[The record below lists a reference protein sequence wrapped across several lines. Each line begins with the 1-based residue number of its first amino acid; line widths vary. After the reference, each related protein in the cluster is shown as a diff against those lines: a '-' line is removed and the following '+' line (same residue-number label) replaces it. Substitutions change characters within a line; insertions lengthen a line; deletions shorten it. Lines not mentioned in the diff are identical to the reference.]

1 MLRYRT
7 PLNDFVLDQIDFVEC
22 KLNEAVRDAA
32 SQISAITEASGV
44 VPQLRERMLSE
55 DQDTT
60 VQSAQA
66 CPELFDRGALA
77 WWNRLA
83 IMERTQFLSEAS
95 GEQGKLAIVKN
106 YLVHRNRSRS
116 SRSRFIPGWLI
127 LHRHGDAAVGAGAG
141 SRRPTGDD
149 RW

>member
-44 VPQLRERMLSE
+44 VPQLRERMFSE

-66 CPELFDRGALA
+66 CPELFDRRALA

-95 GEQGKLAIVKN
+95 GLLGEQGKLAIVKK
-106 YLVHRNRSRS
+106 L
-116 SRSRFIPGWLI
+116 F
-127 LHRHGDAAVGAGAG
+127 G
-141 SRRPTGDD
+141 S
-149 RW
+149 

>member
-44 VPQLRERMLSE
+44 VPQLRERMFSE
-55 DQDTT
+55 DQDKT
-60 VQSAQA
+60 VQGAL
-66 CPELFDRGALA
+66 ELLDRGALA

-95 GEQGKLAIVKN
+95 GLLGEQGKLAIVKK
-106 YLVHRNRSRS
+106 L
-116 SRSRFIPGWLI
+116 F
-127 LHRHGDAAVGAGAG
+127 G
-141 SRRPTGDD
+141 S
-149 RW
+149 